1 MILANYLEKFMSN
14 GKYYFTTLELKQN
27 LKINQPSLSVSLS
40 RLAKKGRLKMIRRGF
55 GVIYPTIGNEPHLSF
70 YVDGMMNYLGVR
82 YYVGLLSA
90 AAYWGASH
98 QSNMSDQIVVNK
110 FMADISFQKSQIGF
124 ITKKGTFPKGF
135 ITKIAG
141 MGGYYN
147 ISTPELTAFD
157 LIRFPKRSGHLN
169 NIATILGTLSEKWDG
184 RKIQSLCNDPII
196 PTVTLQRL
204 GYLLEFLD
212 LQKESKY
219 FERALSNRHTT
230 SLFLSNSE
238 NKEEMNTSHYELNK
252 RWNLYIN
259 TTVEPDL

>member
-1 MILANYLEKFMSN
+1 MNLLNHLEQLMSK
-14 GKYYFTTLELKQN
+14 GKYYFTTTELKQS
-27 LKINQPSLSVSLS
+27 LKINQSSLSVSLS

-55 GVIYPTIGNEPHLSF
+55 GIIYPTIGNEPHPSF
-70 YVDGMMNYLGVR
+70 YIDSMMSYLGVR

-98 QSNMSDQIVVNK
+98 QSNMSYQVVVDK
-110 FMADISFQKSQIGF
+110 FMANISLKKSRIEF
-124 ITKKGTFPKGF
+124 ITKKRTFPKYG

-141 MGGYYN
+141 VGGYYN
-147 ISTPELTAFD
+147 ISTSELTTFD

-169 NIATILGTLSEKWDG
+169 NIATLLEELSEKWDG
-184 RKIQSLCNDPII
+184 RKIQSFCNDPTI
-196 PTVTLQRL
+196 PVVTVQRL
-204 GYLLEFLD
+204 GYLLDLLD

-219 FERALSNRHTT
+219 FERALSKRNST

-238 NKEEMNTSHYELNK
+238 KGIKKTQLNK

-259 TTVEPDL
+259 TTVEPD